1 MPETDRKPTTIMQYL
16 VVEDSIPDLVAETG
30 ITEINWR
37 NIIQSDAQFGLRSK
51 AYIVPSEVRWR
62 ALLHKYIN
70 HVADCEG
77 TDFIDDHSFDTPDL
91 TPEERTMLQEV
102 KDKG

>member
-1 MPETDRKPTTIMQYL
+1 MSETDRKPTTIMQYL
-16 VVEDSIPDLVAETG
+16 VVEDSIKDLVAETG
-30 ITEINWR
+30 IPEDRWQG
-37 NIIQSDAQFGLRSK
+37 IIQSDAQFGVRSQ

-70 HVADCEG
+70 HVANCEG
-77 TDFIDDHSFDTPDL
+77 TDFIEDHSFDTPDL
-91 TPEERTMLQEV
+91 TPEERAMLREV